1 MGAEAGYREK
11 ATVAEWPRG
20 SLNLGLFRVSLRSP
34 GVVPMVLYSGLIM
47 LLLVGGSPVELV
59 AHRGESA
66 DAPENSMAAFRLAW
80 ERKVPAIEL
89 DVHLSKDGVLA
100 VCHDADTKRT
110 TGVAKKIKE
119 TNWDE
124 LKTLDVGSWKAAK
137 WSEERMPRLEEALA
151 TIPSGARCF
160 IEVKVG
166 AEAVPALVKAVRQS
180 GKKPE
185 QLVVISFQADA
196 VAEAKRQLPELKA
209 YYLAS
214 FKQDKETK
222 AWTPSIEELIAKA
235 KEIKADGLDLA
246 AKGPLDR
253 ALIQQIKDAGLE
265 IFVWTVDDPK
275 EARRLIDAGV
285 GAVTT
290 NKAEWLKEQLGQ

>member
-1 MGAEAGYREK
+1 
-11 ATVAEWPRG
+11 
-20 SLNLGLFRVSLRSP
+20 
-34 GVVPMVLYSGLIM
+34 MVWSSGLLM
-47 LLLVGGSPVELV
+47 LLLAGSSPVELI

-66 DAPENSMAAFRLAW
+66 DAPENTLAAFRLAW

-89 DVHLSKDGVLA
+89 DVHLSKDGILA

-110 TGVAKKIKE
+110 TGVSKKIKE

-124 LKTLDVGSWKAAK
+124 LRTLDAGSWKAAK
-137 WSEERMPRLEEALA
+137 WSAEKLPRLEEALA
-151 TIPSGARCF
+151 TIPAGARCF

-166 AEAVPALVKAVRQS
+166 AEAIPALVKAVRES

-209 YYLAS
+209 FYLAS

-222 AWTPSIEELIAKA
+222 VWTPSIDDLIAKA
-235 KEIKADGLDLA
+235 KAIKADGLDLA

-253 ALIQQIKDAGLE
+253 ALAQKIKDAGLE
-265 IFVWTVDDPK
+265 LYVWTVDDPK
-275 EARRLIDAGV
+275 EARKLIDAGIS
-285 GAVTT
+285 AITT
-290 NKAEWLKEQLGQ
+290 NKAEWLKAQLGQ